1 MRVKSYKLR
10 SVAVT
15 NGLRT
20 FIELPLEFE
29 GKRAFVI
36 WDCVSLGA
44 YNFKTRVE
52 INPKLLRKTESDA
65 TEFSYSGDL
74 ELPRPEHN

>member
-10 SVAVT
+10 SVAVK

-20 FIELPLEFE
+20 CIELPLEFE

-44 YNFKTRVE
+44 YKFKTRVE
-52 INPKLLRKTESDA
+52 INPKLLQKSDPDA
-65 TEFSYSGDL
+65 TAFSYSGKL
-74 ELPRPEHN
+74 ELPRPQNN